1 MAKQEAVKLGGKRQF
16 RGILSLMG
24 TGIAVALALFQLHTA
39 GFGALTAMF
48 QRGIHLM
55 LILAMV
61 FLYYPISR
69 RASRERFDIYLI
81 FDLILFVLSFVIVL
95 YIVFSF
101 DQIIWRQGDWTSLDV
116 GLGIVAIIL
125 VVEAARRVIGSFM
138 SIICVLFVLY
148 AYLGPHMP
156 GILGHKGYGIHRI
169 VGQLYLTTEGLFGLP
184 LGVAAT
190 FVYLFVL
197 FGSFLEGT
205 GGGAFFTRFAY
216 ALTGRMVGGP
226 AKTAVIASGF
236 MGSVS
241 GSAVANVVTTGS
253 FTIPMM
259 KRTGYKPHIAGGIE
273 AAASTGGQLM
283 PPIMGAGAFLMA
295 EFTNTSYLE
304 IVKIAI
310 IPACMYYFATYCFVH
325 LRAKKMGIMPLARK
339 DIPNLWDTVKS
350 GYQFFIPIAVLV
362 YFLVKHYSPMMV
374 GFVGVIS
381 VVLVSFLRKETR
393 IGARDIL
400 RLLEKGSHNAV
411 MVSAACAAAGII
423 VGMVTLT
430 GLGLKFSS
438 VVLSFAGGIKAIA
451 IVLVGIAALF
461 LGMGLPVT
469 AAYIV
474 LVILAGP
481 ALMEMGMYLLTA
493 HMIVF
498 WYSQTSNVTPPV
510 ALASFA
516 AAGVAESK
524 PMQTGFAS
532 CAAAVGLYVIPILMA
547 YRPLLLNGP
556 TVDVVIAV
564 VSSSVGLM
572 ALSSM
577 LVGFLARDNK
587 ILDRVLLGLSALA
600 LFVPDNAANLGG
612 GLLLLG
618 IFLIQKRKN
627 RAECATSV

>member
-1 MAKQEAVKLGGKRQF
+1 MVEKESVRLGGKRRF
-16 RGILSLMG
+16 SGAFSLVG
-24 TGIAVALALFQLHTA
+24 TSIAVALALFQLYTA

-55 LILAMV
+55 LILALV
-61 FLYYPISR
+61 FLYYPVSSK
-69 RASRERFDIYLI
+69 ASRQKFDFYLAI
-81 FDLILFVLSFVIVL
+81 DLVLFICSFGVVL
-95 YIVFSF
+95 YIIVFF

-116 GLGIVAIIL
+116 ILGIVAVFL

-138 SIICVLFVLY
+138 SIICVLFILY
-148 AYLGPHMP
+148 AYWGPYMP
-156 GILGHKGYGIHRI
+156 GVLGHKGYSVYRI

-190 FVYLFVL
+190 FVFLFVL

-325 LRAKKMGIMPLARK
+325 LRARKTGIKPLDRK
-339 DIPNLWDTVKS
+339 DIPNFWDTVKS

-362 YFLVKHYSPMMV
+362 YFLMKHYSPMMV
-374 GFVGVIS
+374 GFVGVVS
-381 VVLVSFLRKETR
+381 VVAVSFLRKETR
-393 IGARDIL
+393 IGPVQII

-423 VGMVTLT
+423 VGVVTLT

-438 VVLSFAGGIKAIA
+438 VVLSFAGGIKAVA

-481 ALMEMGMYLLTA
+481 ALMEMGMHLLTA

-516 AAGVAESK
+516 AAGVAEAR

-556 TVDVVIAV
+556 TVDVVVAV
-564 VSSSVGLM
+564 LSGSLGLM
-572 ALSSM
+572 ALSSV
-577 LVGFLARDNK
+577 LVGYLARDSTT
-587 ILDRVLLGLSALA
+587 LDRVLLGLSALA
-600 LFVPDNAANLGG
+600 LFVPGNAVNLMG

-618 IFLIQKRKN
+618 VFLIQKKRN
-627 RAECATSV
+627 RAEIAVAT